1 VLAPGSY
8 GAVVINAN
16 GTLELSAGDYFF
28 STITA
33 STGTTVAADVS
44 GGAVTVNVVGKTRID
59 KNSEIGPSGGGDT
72 SLFNFNGT
80 GDFELKD
87 NGIAQGNFIAPN
99 NKVKF
104 RKSFFKGIVCAKE
117 IEMKETTFEPHG
129 PSALP
134 RLMAAVAASEAMN
147 LNEVPAEYA
156 LGQNYPNPFN
166 PQTIITYSL
175 PDAGSVTLRVF
186 NVIGQE
192 VATLVNGVKEAGR
205 HQVVFDASGMSSG
218 LYLYLIQVNGFTASR
233 RMLVL
238 K

>member
-1 VLAPGSY
+1 
-8 GAVVINAN
+8 
-16 GTLELSAGDYFF
+16 
-28 STITA
+28 
-33 STGTTVAADVS
+33 
-44 GGAVTVNVVGKTRID
+44 
-59 KNSEIGPSGGGDT
+59 
-72 SLFNFNGT
+72 
-80 GDFELKD
+80 
-87 NGIAQGNFIAPN
+87 
-99 NKVKF
+99 
-104 RKSFFKGIVCAKE
+104 
-117 IEMKETTFEPHG
+117 
-129 PSALP
+129 
-134 RLMAAVAASEAMN
+134 MN

-192 VATLVNGVKEAGR
+192 VATLVNGVKGAGH